1 MEKVPDNQGNT
12 EKSYCEIRLSELGIS
27 PEQNKIITSF
37 ECFDDCIQRPYNVF
51 KIGEHDSIEILFVGL
66 DGMKTYMRKGK
77 EMPYIRVRSNPE
89 SENTNKYKT
98 PFGAKSEVFFPPIIL
113 EKYKS
118 VEEINT
124 LVITEG
130 EFKAM
135 KGSIHGIDCIG
146 LSGIHNFTSEDRYGN
161 KVLNSE
167 IVELIKVCKI
177 KNVILLLDNDCLTV
191 KYEENK
197 DLWKRP
203 NSFFS
208 AVNNFRERTKKLDI
222 DVYFAH
228 ICTDLA
234 TKGLDDLMVANPGN
248 ESEIRD
254 CLLSRK
260 NTDYFSFLKFDFG
273 SSDKLR
279 SYFKIN
285 ESKDSPCRNFY
296 EFYKEILEGKEF
308 LYNGVFYK
316 GNESEVEEIASG
328 EILNYC
334 RVGDH
339 YYKTVKRPTKDGKF
353 EVDFIRRDKTTI
365 TDDLGRKALKKIA
378 KYEDF
383 TCFPSHIDYKQSING
398 FYNKYQKINFTPEKG
413 NCDNILKLI
422 RHIFGDAHYD
432 FALDYCKLLY
442 EKPHKNL
449 PILLMESEERN
460 TGKSTFGQLLITIF
474 GDNAIKLGN
483 SDLQNDFNSFW
494 IQKLLMVVDETSLE
508 KAGIEQ
514 MVKRLSTEKGKVV
527 LNEKGKAQHSVN
539 FFGKFIFITNEVG
552 KALRIS
558 KGEIRYAVFRVSEL
572 KEIDPYF
579 EENINDEIPAF
590 LQYLIER
597 TLTHKERSRMY
608 FDFSAYET
616 PYLHQYFEFSK
627 PSVAKAISSHIQECF
642 LSLPDT
648 DELLFSAK
656 DLYDCL
662 KKQDSRI
669 AEKDIR
675 EKLKTYYKI
684 EPLSSQRYDMFD
696 LELFQ
701 YDSTDYIKKRN
712 GRAYLFERA
721 KWVSATTALLTTK
734 KEEMPKSGG
743 VLPF

>member
-1 MEKVPDNQGNT
+1 MEKVPDNQENT

-27 PEQNKIITSF
+27 PEQNKVITSF
-37 ECFDDCIQRPYNVF
+37 ECFDDCIERPYNVF
-51 KIGEHDSIEILFVGL
+51 KKGEHDSIEILFVGL
-66 DGMKTYMRKGK
+66 NGMKTYMRKGK
-77 EMPYIRVRSNPE
+77 EMPYTRVRSNPA

-113 EKYKS
+113 EKYKTKT
-118 VEEINT
+118 EINT
-124 LVITEG
+124 LVMTEG

-146 LSGIHNFTSEDRYGN
+146 LSGIHNFTSEDKYGN

-167 IVELIKVCKI
+167 IVELIKTCKI

-208 AVNNFRERTKKLDI
+208 AVNNFRELTKKLDI

-234 TKGLDDLMVANPGN
+234 TKGLDDLLVANQGN
-248 ESEIRD
+248 ETEIRD
-254 CLLSRK
+254 CLLSKK
-260 NTDYFSFLKFDFG
+260 NTEYFSFLKFDFG

-279 SYFKIN
+279 IYFKIN
-285 ESKDSPCRNFY
+285 ESADNPCRHFY
-296 EFYKEILEGKEF
+296 EFYKEMLQGKEF
-308 LYNGVFYK
+308 LYKGVFYK
-316 GNESEVEEIASG
+316 GNESGEEEIASG

-353 EVDFIRRDKTTI
+353 EVDFIRRDKSTI

-422 RHIFGDAHYD
+422 RHIFGETHYD

-449 PILLMESEERN
+449 PILLLESELRN

-474 GDNAIKLGN
+474 GNNAIKLGN

-494 IQKLLMVVDETSLE
+494 IQKLLIVVDETQLE

-527 LNEKGKAQHSVN
+527 TNEKGKAQHSVD
-539 FFGKFIFITNEVG
+539 FYGKFVFMSNEEG
-552 KALRIS
+552 RALKIS
-558 KGEIRYAVFRVSEL
+558 KGETRYAVFRVPEL
-572 KEIDPYF
+572 QESDPYF
-579 EENINDEIPAF
+579 DELIQEEIPAF
-590 LQYLIER
+590 LQFLTDR
-597 TLTHKERSRMY
+597 TLFHQERGRMY
-608 FDFSAYET
+608 FDFSTYET

-642 LSLPDT
+642 LCFPET
-648 DELLFSAK
+648 NELLFSAK

-662 KKQDSRI
+662 KKQDQRI
-669 AEKDIR
+669 TEKDIR

-684 EPLSSQRYDMFD
+684 EPQESQRYTIFD
-696 LELFQ
+696 LEQFQ
-701 YDSTDYIKKRN
+701 YANDDYIRKRN
-712 GRAYLFERA
+712 GRAYLFERS
-721 KWVSATTALLTTK
+721 KWVNITTNPLTK
-734 KEEMPKSGG
+734 KIEEIQKK
-743 VLPF
+743 